1 MSSIGI
7 ERKTALY
14 SFDTENKTIVEM
26 TTSFTLVYNVFL
38 QLIREVDEIKMSLSL
53 GTNETRGQIEL
64 KTGAE

>member
-1 MSSIGI
+1 
-7 ERKTALY
+7 
-14 SFDTENKTIVEM
+14 M
-26 TTSFTLVYNVFL
+26 TTSFTFVYNVFL